1 MNAIST
7 SGSAFFT
14 ARIVT
19 GVVLCSAGVLLAL
32 PGLTKSVTRMV
43 RDTEDAASSPQ
54 IIALAGTG
62 AVAELFPTSVNFGEQ
77 KAGRVGHRQSVTL
90 TNTGSTLLSIRGIG
104 IVGKNFSDFIATTTC
119 GSSVPPTSECTI
131 DVRFAP
137 TATGSRTA
145 SLRVRHDGGGEQ
157 PINLT
162 GIGTP

>member
-1 MNAIST
+1 MKVIFT
-7 SGSAFFT
+7 SGSAFFL
-14 ARIVT
+14 ARIAT

-32 PGLTKSVTRMV
+32 AGLTKSVTGMV
-43 RDTEDAASSPQ
+43 RHTDDAGNSPQ
-54 IIALAGTG
+54 IIAVTSTVT
-62 AVAELFPTSVNFGEQ
+62 AVELFPTSVNFGEQ
-77 KAGRVGHRQSVTL
+77 KAGRVNQRHSITL

-104 IVGKNFSDFIATTTC
+104 IVGNNLSDFIATTTC
-119 GSSVPPTSECTI
+119 DSRVPPTSTCTI

-137 TATGSRTA
+137 TATGYRTA

>member
-1 MNAIST
+1 MKAIST
-7 SGSAFFT
+7 SGSAFFL

-32 PGLTKSVTRMV
+32 AGLTKSVTGMV
-43 RDTEDAASSPQ
+43 RHTDDAGNSPQ
-54 IIALAGTG
+54 IIAVTSTVT
-62 AVAELFPTSVNFGEQ
+62 AVELFPTSVNFGEQ
-77 KAGRVGHRQSVTL
+77 KAGRVNQRHSITL

-104 IVGKNFSDFIATTTC
+104 IVGNNLSDFIATTTC
-119 GSSVPPTSECTI
+119 DSSVPPSSRCTI

-137 TATGSRTA
+137 TATGYRTA